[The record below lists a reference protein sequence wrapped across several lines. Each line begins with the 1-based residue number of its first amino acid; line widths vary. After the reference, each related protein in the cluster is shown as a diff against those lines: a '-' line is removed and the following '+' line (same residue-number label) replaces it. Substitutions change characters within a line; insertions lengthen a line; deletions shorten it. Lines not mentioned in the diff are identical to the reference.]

1 MITLAQFLD
10 YLLNQFTSGEFIWSN
25 LWRRNISEWKTDPFA
40 LLAPVLMLMASHP
53 LESNFFNIR
62 GVLFR
67 ILLFIVLA
75 AFHYGALAT
84 IFPLMTLILILIDP
98 FRNTIKSDV
107 STATAIVAAIVSSI
121 FFPGTA
127 YGMACLL
134 YTLWDSIMYNRR
146 APQISYRRNLIV
158 SAGITV
164 GGILWLIK
172 SK

>member
-1 MITLAQFLD
+1 
-10 YLLNQFTSGEFIWSN
+10 
-25 LWRRNISEWKTDPFA
+25 
-40 LLAPVLMLMASHP
+40 
-53 LESNFFNIR
+53 
-62 GVLFR
+62 
-67 ILLFIVLA
+67 VLA